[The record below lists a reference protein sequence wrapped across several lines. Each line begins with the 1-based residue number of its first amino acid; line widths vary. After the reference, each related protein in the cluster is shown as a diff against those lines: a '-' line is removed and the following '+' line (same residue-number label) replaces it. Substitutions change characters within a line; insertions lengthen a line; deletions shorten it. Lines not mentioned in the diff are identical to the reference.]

1 MSADDTTAL
10 SVFSRLDPD
19 LPGAALLAGLP
30 DLAPHYLRY
39 KPGTS
44 LVAMLDTALG
54 PAMAYATSP
63 QAAPKLAKLAAHA
76 PAGSILLHDSRARL
90 LVALPVADRDLPGLR
105 RRIGPGARTFA
116 YKPQRRWV
124 GLPADAGPDSPV
136 WRCYRRGDLERIRH
150 RWPSDAR
157 AGDSPTRHAA
167 TGARKS
173 VASAAGAGTT
183 AFRVPEIVRASPR
196 HDVLR
201 IARVDGT
208 GLDELL
214 AAGDGA
220 DVGPAA
226 LNPTAALDLVRRT
239 GRALALWHRRPLP
252 SLPADPGSDPDAAAT
267 LLARLLPDRAPQ
279 IQGLATRLRE
289 AEARLQGSSAG
300 RSPDLVWCHGD
311 FSTDQVL
318 VGTDGALWLMD
329 WDRSGAGPR
338 ATDLASAEAA
348 GLPPAARTA
357 LLEGYTSAA
366 DLPADLDLARA
377 RALFSRAA
385 DPFRRADPD
394 WPALVTTRLD
404 AVQELLP

>member
-105 RRIGPGARTFA
+105 RRIGPGPRTFA

-136 WRCYRRGDLERIRH
+136 WRCYRRGDVERIRH
-150 RWPSDAR
+150 RWPSDAGV
-157 AGDSPTRHAA
+157 GDSPTRHAA
-167 TGARKS
+167 TGA
-173 VASAAGAGTT
+173 GTT
-183 AFRVPEIVRASPR
+183 GTFRVPEIVRASPR

-214 AAGDGA
+214 AADA
-220 DVGPAA
+220 DVDPAA
-226 LNPTAALDLVRRT
+226 SPNPAPSSDPTAPLDLVRRA

-267 LLARLLPDRAPQ
+267 LLARLLPDRAPR
-279 IQGLATRLRE
+279 IQELATRLRE

-394 WPALVTTRLD
+394 WPTLVTTRLD